1 MHDGL
6 ERTARDHL
14 ARVLESGIAP
24 DAIDLDVDLVDGYG
38 LTSLNKVVFLSSA
51 CTTANVSLAAF
62 TELDLAELRTLTD
75 VAAALYARG
84 GEPSVAR

>member
-1 MHDGL
+1 MSADRLHATLTDEFRRVVPGLGHDEL
-6 ERTARDHL
+6 DF
-14 ARVLESGIAP
+14 
-24 DAIDLDVDLVDGYG
+24 DADMVDRYG

-51 CTTANVSLAAF
+51 CTTANVSLSAF
-62 TELDLAELRTLTD
+62 TELDLAELRTLAD

>member
-1 MHDGL
+1 MSADRLHTTL
-6 ERTARDHL
+6 TEEFR
-14 ARVLESGIAP
+14 RVVPLPGG
-24 DAIDLDVDLVDGYG
+24 DDLDFDADMVDRYG

-51 CTTANVSLAAF
+51 CTAAGVSLATF

-75 VAAALYARG
+75 VATALHARA

>member
-1 MHDGL
+1 MSADRLHANLTDEFRRVVPGL
-6 ERTARDHL
+6 GDDELDF
-14 ARVLESGIAP
+14 
-24 DAIDLDVDLVDGYG
+24 DADMVDRYG